1 MDKYIDKFMR
11 YMEIEKNYSRHT
23 LTNYKI
29 DLQDFS
35 KFCGGLDL
43 DKIDYLFLRKYLAVL
58 KEKSLGNRSV
68 GRHLSALRS
77 FFRFLSREGYIKT
90 NPILM
95 LSSPKLDKHLPSFMT
110 EEEVAKL
117 IESAFAKD
125 ADDIFGLRD
134 RAILET
140 FYSSGLRI
148 SELVA
153 LSIDDIDFIAG
164 IVKAF
169 GKGKKERIVPIG
181 DAALNAIKKYL
192 DKRKKQ
198 SHAVFLNKNGKRI
211 SSRGVRD
218 IVVKYLRSAGI
229 QRGVSPHTFRHS
241 FATHLLNRGADLR
254 TVQELLGHAN
264 LSTTQIYT
272 HLTTD
277 RLKSVY
283 DKAHPHA

>member
-1 MDKYIDKFMR
+1 MDKYIEKFMR
-11 YMEIEKNYSRHT
+11 YMEIEKNYSPYT
-23 LTNYKI
+23 LLNYKL
-29 DLQDFS
+29 DLNDFN
-35 KFCGGLDL
+35 KFCGQISLE
-43 DKIDYLFLRKYLAVL
+43 KIDYLLLRKYLAVL
-58 KEKSLGNRSV
+58 KEKNLGNRTV

-77 FFRFLSREGYIKT
+77 FFRFLCREGYLKT

-117 IESAFAKD
+117 IESALPKD
-125 ADDIFGLRD
+125 NRDELGLRN

-148 SELVA
+148 SELVG
-153 LSIDDIDFIAG
+153 LSLDDLDFISG
-164 IVKAF
+164 IIKAK
-169 GKGKKERIVPIG
+169 GKGKKERVVPVG
-181 DAALNAIKKYL
+181 DIALTAIRKYL
-192 DKRKKQ
+192 DQRKKQ
-198 SHAVFLNKNGKRI
+198 SNAVFLNKNGKRI
-211 SSRGVRD
+211 STRGVRD
-218 IVVKYLRSAGI
+218 VVEKYLKSAGI

-241 FATHLLNRGADLR
+241 FATHLLDRGADLR

-272 HLTTD
+272 HLTTEK
-277 RLKSVY
+277 LKNVY

>member
-1 MDKYIDKFMR
+1 MR
-11 YMEIEKNYSRHT
+11 YLEIEKNYSRHT
-23 LTNYKI
+23 LLNYKL
-29 DLQDFS
+29 DLNGFY
-35 KFCGGLDL
+35 KFCGKLEL
-43 DKIDYLFLRKYLAVL
+43 DKIDYLLLRKYLAVL

-77 FFRFLSREGYIKT
+77 FFRFLSREGLIKS

-95 LSSPKLDKHLPSFMT
+95 LSSPKLQKHLPSFMT

-117 IESAFAKD
+117 IESAFARD
-125 ADDIFGLRD
+125 EDDELGLRN

-148 SELVA
+148 SELVS
-153 LSIDDIDFIAG
+153 LSLDDVDFIAG
-164 IVKAF
+164 IVKAL
-169 GKGKKERIVPIG
+169 GKGRKERVVPIG
-181 DAALNAIKKYL
+181 EAALGAIRKYL

-198 SHAVFLNKNGKRI
+198 SSALFLNKNGKRI
-211 SSRGVRD
+211 STRGVRD
-218 IVVKYLRSAGI
+218 VVEKYLKSAGI
-229 QRGVSPHTFRHS
+229 GHGVSPHTFRHS

-277 RLKSVY
+277 RLKTVY

>member
-1 MDKYIDKFMR
+1 MR
-11 YMEIEKNYSRHT
+11 YMEIEKNYSQHT
-23 LTNYKI
+23 LLNYKL
-29 DLQDFS
+29 DLNDFY
-35 KFCGGLDL
+35 KFCGKVDL
-43 DKIDYLFLRKYLAVL
+43 DKIDYLLLRKYLAVL

-77 FFRFLSREGYIKT
+77 FFRFLSREGLIKT

-117 IESAFAKD
+117 IESVLPKD
-125 ADDIFGLRD
+125 DEDELGLRN

-153 LSIDDIDFIAG
+153 LSLEDVDFIAG
-164 IVKAF
+164 IVKAM
-169 GKGKKERIVPIG
+169 GKGKKERVVPIG
-181 DAALNAIKKYL
+181 EVALKAIRKYL

-198 SHAVFLNKNGKRI
+198 NNALFLNKNGKRI
-211 SSRGVRD
+211 SARGVRD
-218 IVVKYLRSAGI
+218 VVEKYLKNAGI
-229 QRGVSPHTFRHS
+229 RHGVSAHTFRHS

-277 RLKSVY
+277 RLKTVY
-283 DKAHPHA
+283 DNAHPHA

>member
-1 MDKYIDKFMR
+1 MDKYIEKFMR
-11 YMEIEKNYSRHT
+11 YMEIEKNYSAHT
-23 LTNYKI
+23 LLNYKL
-29 DLQDFS
+29 DLNDFK
-35 KFCGGLDL
+35 KFCGEINLE
-43 DKIDYLFLRKYLAVL
+43 KIDYLLLRKYLAVL
-58 KEKSLGNRSV
+58 KEKNLGNRTV

-77 FFRFLSREGYIKT
+77 FFRFLCREGYLKT

-110 EEEVAKL
+110 EEEVSKL
-117 IESAFAKD
+117 IESAFPKD
-125 ADDIFGLRD
+125 EKDERGLRD

-153 LSIDDIDFIAG
+153 LSLDDVDFISG
-164 IVKAF
+164 IVKAM
-169 GKGKKERIVPIG
+169 GKGKKERVVPIG
-181 DAALNAIKKYL
+181 DVALTAIRRYL

-198 SHAVFLNKNGKRI
+198 SDALFLNKNGKRI
-211 SSRGVRD
+211 TDRGVRD
-218 IVVKYLRSAGI
+218 IVEKYLKGAGI
-229 QRGVSPHTFRHS
+229 ARGVSPHTFRHS

-277 RLKSVY
+277 KLKSVY

>member
-1 MDKYIDKFMR
+1 MDKYIEKFMR
-11 YMEIEKNYSRHT
+11 YMEIEKNYSQHT
-23 LTNYKI
+23 LLNYKL
-29 DLQDFS
+29 DLNDFY
-35 KFCGGLDL
+35 KFCGKVDL
-43 DKIDYLFLRKYLAVL
+43 DKIDYLLLRKYLAVL

-77 FFRFLSREGYIKT
+77 FFRFLSREGLIKT

-110 EEEVAKL
+110 EEEAAKL
-117 IESAFAKD
+117 IESVLPKD
-125 ADDIFGLRD
+125 NEDELGLRN

-153 LSIDDIDFIAG
+153 LSLEDVDFIAG
-164 IVKAF
+164 IVKAM
-169 GKGKKERIVPIG
+169 GKGKKERVVPIG
-181 DAALNAIKKYL
+181 EVALRAIRKYL

-198 SHAVFLNKNGKRI
+198 NNALFLNKNGKRI
-211 SSRGVRD
+211 STRGVRD
-218 IVVKYLRSAGI
+218 VVEKYLKNAGI
-229 QRGVSPHTFRHS
+229 RHGVSPHTFRHS

-277 RLKSVY
+277 RLKTVY

>member
-1 MDKYIDKFMR
+1 MDKYIEKFMR

-23 LTNYKI
+23 LLNYKI
-29 DLQDFS
+29 DLNDFN
-35 KFCGGLDL
+35 KFCGKLEL
-43 DKIDYLFLRKYLAVL
+43 DKIDYLLLRKYLAVL

-77 FFRFLSREGYIKT
+77 FFRFLSREGLIKS

-110 EEEVAKL
+110 EDEVSKL
-117 IESAFAKD
+117 IESVLLKD
-125 ADDIFGLRD
+125 EDDVLGLRN

-148 SELVA
+148 SELVS
-153 LSIDDIDFIAG
+153 LSLEDVDFIAG
-164 IVKAF
+164 IVKAM
-169 GKGKKERIVPIG
+169 GKGKKERMVPIG
-181 DAALNAIKKYL
+181 ETALTAIRKYL

-198 SHAVFLNKNGKRI
+198 STALFLNKNGKRI
-211 SSRGVRD
+211 STRGVRD
-218 IVVKYLRSAGI
+218 VVEKYLRSAGI
-229 QRGVSPHTFRHS
+229 HHGVSPHTFRHS

-277 RLKSVY
+277 RLKTVY